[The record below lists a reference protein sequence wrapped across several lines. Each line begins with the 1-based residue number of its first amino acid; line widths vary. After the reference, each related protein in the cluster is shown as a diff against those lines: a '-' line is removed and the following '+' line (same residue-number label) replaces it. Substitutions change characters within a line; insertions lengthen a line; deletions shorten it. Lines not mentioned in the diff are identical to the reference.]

1 MEKVKAFVITLT
13 DNKESTDAASEL
25 ILSNGLVGND
35 FVVET
40 FDAITPERVDNEMIL
55 EDITWNYPWDKT
67 QLCLKSGLRK
77 HPYKT
82 VDRKK
87 RIACFL
93 SHYKLW
99 KRCSEVNHPIII
111 LEHDAIFTRKVDL
124 VLLNDVGYQ
133 GISLNDPRGATRRSE
148 AYHTILQTVEGVR
161 PVPIIDTDDV
171 PQGLPGHSAYYI
183 KPALARMMIELVKEF
198 GAWPNDALM
207 CRQLLPRRLGCVH
220 TYCTRV
226 QGTVSTTTT

>member
-1 MEKVKAFVITLT
+1 MAKVKAFVITLT
-13 DNKESTDAASEL
+13 DNEESTDAATKL
-25 ILSNGLVGND
+25 ILSNGSVNND

-40 FDAITPERVDNEMIL
+40 FDAITPERVHGELIL
-55 EDITWNYPWDKT
+55 EDITWNYPWDESI
-67 QLCLKSGLRK
+67 LCMKSGLRK
-77 HPYKT
+77 NPYKT
-82 VDRKK
+82 VNREK
-87 RIACFL
+87 RMACFM

-99 KRCSEVNHPIII
+99 KLCDALNTPIII
-111 LEHDAIFTRKVDL
+111 LEHDAIFTKKVDL
-124 VLLNDVGYQ
+124 DLLEESPYQ
-133 GISLNDPRGATRRSE
+133 GISLNDPRGATRRSN

-183 KPALARMMIELVKEF
+183 KPKLAHRMIELVKEF

-220 TYCTRV
+220 DYCTRV